1 MKHASQVG
9 YLILVWKITN
19 PILLPHELKQ
29 CHKTRSILK
38 VLKVA
43 HANLLGMAGNTMHRN
58 L

>member
-1 MKHASQVG
+1 MQVMWV
-9 YLILVWKITN
+9 LNLVWKITN
-19 PILLPHELKQ
+19 SILLPYELKQ
-29 CHKTRSILK
+29 CHKIRSILK